1 MSNYT
6 MEQTACFTGG
16 RPKSLYE
23 DMPYSEK
30 HKPDYLAMA
39 HNVAEFLENLYQ
51 TIHQWWCSGI

>member
-23 DMPYSEK
+23 DICNYI
-30 HKPDYLAMA
+30 LR
-39 HNVAEFLENLYQ
+39 F
-51 TIHQWWCSGI
+51 